1 MSKVLSKDELNKNMD
16 LLSNSWS
23 IEGLYLKGSYSFNN
37 FDNAFSF
44 MKEVAV
50 KCEEMNHHPKWT
62 NVYNKLDIELYT
74 HDSGAVSYTH
84 LRAHETVLDLVC
96 RLLLEKKK
104 KHS

>member
-50 KCEEMNHHPKWT
+50 KCE
-62 NVYNKLDIELYT
+62 
-74 HDSGAVSYTH
+74 
-84 LRAHETVLDLVC
+84 
-96 RLLLEKKK
+96 
-104 KHS
+104 